1 MTTVATGLVVIP
13 GAVALLV
20 MLVFTY
26 LYEQN
31 RHNYFRA
38 WQLAWGS
45 YTLYYVT
52 RAAEYFRGPSAL
64 LFFLGSLLLISMAMC
79 VFVSTRLM
87 KEAFQL
93 RWYDIVLAVTGAL
106 LAYAELRAQMATGV
120 FLANENATPKYLRLE
135 FGLAAILLYCSFH
148 FYRYAF
154 RRNSVAFRALA
165 FALALWAALI
175 GVGEMR
181 QPFLDVV
188 GQLGGFLGPIPQ
200 MLLAIA
206 MVGVLFENERNA
218 VQENALTFSTLGI
231 DPRRLH
237 SAFDLIP
244 SLQTFV
250 DRLVAPLPQRRA
262 IFFVSQQWRATLPS
276 VQRGFSPEFLEK
288 LQKTN
293 AGDYIGELAYRRG
306 GVVTFRGLVDLEE
319 PLPALSGG
327 KFAACKE
334 VLLAEGIAD
343 LMAVSLQTREHNF
356 GVLLFPHAERRMFG
370 SSNLRLLIGLALQ
383 IALTLENYVVM
394 HEAQRRTKEYKLLTE
409 IGQAISSHLNPDEV
423 LHTVQVELGQI
434 FDTSNFY
441 IAFQEEDEI
450 HFELEVEGEI
460 TLPKRSRKIANGLT
474 EHVLRTGQ
482 PLLIE
487 SDLEHVRSKLGVNF
501 VPAQPARSFCAV
513 PIFLG
518 GKPAGVMAALSPTR
532 ELQFQPRDL
541 EVMQTVARQLGV
553 AIENARLFTEE
564 QRRGR
569 HLAFLNNVSK
579 MAISSEDAAQMMV
592 DIVREIQKNFH
603 YDHIGIGIVDY
614 ATKDIEIK
622 AEAGTTSQTLGRRIA
637 LGSGVLGKVARTGI
651 SALVQNAGSGHLAGV
666 LPESRAVL
674 CLPMSYGETLLG
686 VLNIESRDENAFAP
700 QDVLILNTLADLLA
714 TALHNS
720 FVFQKLQQQSITD
733 GLTGIKTRR
742 FFWEALSSEWK
753 RASRSGRP
761 FSVVLIDLDKFKE
774 VNDSLG
780 HLEGD
785 LVLTRVGRLLEQKC
799 RQSNVVARYG
809 GDEFIILMPET
820 SIEQAQALAERLRV
834 WLATDT
840 MLEEHGITGSF
851 GVASFPVHGFAMEDL
866 IRVADAGMYVAKHAG
881 GNRVS
886 TSDALGEGSAVQRQL
901 VSGYIEGFLQRE
913 HNGPEHLEELVATLR
928 KFCESGTGTECRS
941 DDRGSSDGSLSGR
954 CPSSRN
960 SMKEIVEALS
970 RAAELRERNGSGH
983 GDQCGHYAGI
993 IARALNL
1000 SEQEIED
1007 AIFAGRVHDLG
1018 KLFVPDRILNKPV
1031 ALTDEELAIVRTHPR
1046 LGAELLRAI
1055 PEVERMAQAVEAHH
1069 EAFDGSGYPLGLKG
1083 EDIPLHGRI
1092 IAVANAYVNMTSDRS
1107 ITPAKTD
1114 EQALVEL
1121 GKLSGTR
1128 FDGMIVRL
1136 LSRLLKMQPKM

>member
-1 MTTVATGLVVIP
+1 MHSVATGLVLIP

-20 MLVFTY
+20 LLVFTY

-31 RHNYFRA
+31 RHSYFRA
-38 WQLAWGS
+38 WQLAWAA
-45 YTLYYVT
+45 YTLHYGLKAV
-52 RAAEYFRGPSAL
+52 EYFSGPSAL
-64 LFFLGSLLLISMAMC
+64 LFLLSSLLLVAMAIC
-79 VFVSTRLM
+79 IFVSTRLM
-87 KEAFQL
+87 KEPFQL
-93 RWYDIVLAVTGAL
+93 KWYDVALMVTGVL
-106 LAYAELRAQMATGV
+106 LAYVSLRAHMASGV
-120 FLANENATPKYLRLE
+120 FSERATPPPIYLQLE
-135 FGLAAILLYCSFH
+135 VGLAATLLYCSFH

-154 RRNSVAFRALA
+154 RRNSVAFRTLA
-165 FALALWAALI
+165 FSLALWAALM
-175 GVGEMR
+175 GVGQLR

-218 VQENALTFSTLGI
+218 VQENALAFSTLGV
-231 DPRRLH
+231 DPRRLL
-237 SAFDLIP
+237 SASDLVP
-244 SLQTFV
+244 SLQAFV
-250 DRLVAPLPQRRA
+250 DRLVAPLPKRRA
-262 IFFVSQQWRATLPS
+262 VFFVSQQWRGTLPS
-276 VQRGFSPEFLEK
+276 VQKGFSAEFLEK
-288 LQKTN
+288 LQKTQ
-293 AGDYIGELAYRRG
+293 AGDYIAELAYRRG
-306 GVVTFRGLVDLEE
+306 GVVTFRNLAELEE

-327 KFAACKE
+327 KFEVCKQT
-334 VLLAEGIAD
+334 LLAEGISD

-394 HEAQRRTKEYKLLTE
+394 HEAQRRTKEYELLTE
-409 IGQAISSHLNPDEV
+409 IGQAISSHLNQDEV
-423 LHTVQVELGQI
+423 LRTVQVELGQI

-450 HFELEVEGEI
+450 HFELEIEGGFI
-460 TLPKRSRKIANGLT
+460 LPKRSRKVSNGFT
-474 EHVLRTGQ
+474 EHIIRTGE

-487 SDLEHVRSKLGVNF
+487 SDLEQMRAKLGVDF
-501 VPAQPARSFCAV
+501 VPTRPARSFCAV

-518 GKPAGVMAALSPTR
+518 GKPVGVMAALCMER
-532 ELQFQPRDL
+532 ESQFMARDL
-541 EVMQTVARQLGV
+541 EVMQTAAGQLGV

-564 QRRGR
+564 QRRAR
-569 HLAFLNNVSK
+569 HLAFLNSISK
-579 MAISSEDAAQMMV
+579 MAISSEDAEQMMA
-592 DIVREIQKNFH
+592 DIVREIQKNFR
-603 YDHIGIGIVDY
+603 YDHIGIGIMDY

-622 AEAGTTSQTLGRRIA
+622 AEAGMASQTLGRRIA
-637 LGSGVLGKVARTGI
+637 VGSGVLGKVARTGV
-651 SALVQNAGSGHLAGV
+651 SALVQNAGPGQLAGV

-674 CLPMSYGETLLG
+674 CLPISYGESLLG
-686 VLNIESRDENAFAP
+686 VLNVESRDENAFAP

-785 LVLTRVGRLLEQKC
+785 LVLARVGRLLEQKC

-820 SIEQAQALAERLRV
+820 GIEQAQVLAERLRL
-834 WLATDT
+834 WLATDP
-840 MLEEHGITGSF
+840 MLEEHHITGSF
-851 GVASFPVHGFAMEDL
+851 GVASFPVHGFSMEDL
-866 IRVADAGMYVAKHAG
+866 IRVADAGMYVSKHAG
-881 GNRVS
+881 GNQVS
-886 TSDALGEGSAVQRQL
+886 TSDAFGEGSAVQRQL

-913 HNGPEHLEELVATLR
+913 HNGPEHLEELVSTLR
-928 KFCESGTGTECRS
+928 KLCGG
-941 DDRGSSDGSLSGR
+941 DQDAGR
-954 CPSSRN
+954 TATR
-960 SMKEIVEALS
+960 EAVEALS
-970 RAAELRERNGSGH
+970 RAAELREHNASGH
-983 GDQCGHYAGI
+983 GEQCGHCAGI
-993 IARALNL
+993 IGRGLNL
-1000 SEQEIED
+1000 PAQEVED
-1007 AIFAGRVHDLG
+1007 VIFAARVHDVG
-1018 KLFVPDRILNKPV
+1018 KLFIPDQILNKPG
-1031 ALTDEELAIVRTHPR
+1031 ALADDEITVVRNHPK
-1046 LGAELLRAI
+1046 LGAQVVRAI
-1055 PEVERMAQAVEAHH
+1055 PEIERVAQAIESHH

-1083 EDIPLHGRI
+1083 ENIPLFGRI
-1092 IAVANAYVNMTSDRS
+1092 VAVADAYVNMTSDRS
-1107 ITPAKTD
+1107 FAPPKTD
-1114 EQALVEL
+1114 EQALAEL

-1136 LSRLLKMQPKM
+1136 FARLLKMERPSAV